1 MTWDDA
7 VAFARSLSERVGG
20 RWRLPTE
27 AEWELAAGGGLAGP
41 RTAWGEAVPPGE
53 IPEGPLS
60 GPWEA
65 GRGTPN
71 GFGLCDMGTIVHEWC
86 EQLGRARPTRRSRP
100 PREPR
105 RLLAPR
111 DPLVVARR
119 PQSSLPPDLPLLGL
133 RLSRAAGNRRLE
145 SPHETTAT
153 RRMKSRN
160 TGRPES
166 WPPWRRGPGS
176 AAGSRD
182 DSPTRC
188 CSSAMPPERRRRRPG
203 PTASSDSPSSS
214 TTAAAG
220 RSSTTR
226 MVLGADGAPTLVET
240 QGNDYLKSPVTER
253 FAVEK
258 GAASWKNPSEKGE
271 RKLAGSAYYL
281 SLNGVPQET
290 GLLARAL
297 LRAPGRRLAL
307 LPDGEASIE
316 RVAEATVRAGSGER
330 TVTLYAIS
338 GLDFTPEF
346 VWLDRDGTYFASAST
361 WLTTVREGWESA
373 VPKLL
378 EAQEAAESVQA
389 KALAKAAS
397 RRPGT
402 AAGLSGRE
410 PLRRRD
416 RDEPQGNDRRR
427 VGRTHRRRRARRRG
441 AGAGGRRG
449 DRRGRPDAA
458 ARARGTCT
466 CTSRDLDGPLNIASG
481 VTSVRDLANDIDK
494 LAALSRSWDEGTAV
508 GPRVIAAGFIDG
520 PGPYAG
526 PTKVLV
532 DTPEEAR
539 AAVARYASL
548 GYPQIKVYSSM
559 RPELVPVIIAAAH
572 ERGMRVS
579 GHVPAFMT
587 ADQFV
592 RLGADEIQ
600 HANFLFLN
608 FWGDTVKDTRTPLRF
623 TAVAQNAAELDLD
636 SERVRAFLS
645 LLKEHGTVSDPT
657 VAIFEEMFVGRPG
670 TVSPGYA
677 AIADRLPVQVRRGL
691 LTGGLPVPEGSDQ
704 RYRDSFRAILG
715 MVRRLESE
723 GIPIVAGTDSL
734 AGFTL
739 DRELEL
745 YVEAGI
751 PAPRVLQI
759 ATLGRRARDEE
770 RRGAGLDRA
779 RQEGRPRP
787 RRRGPVRA
795 HLRRPARR
803 DRRQERSRLRPGGDL
818 PGPRHPAD
826 GRCPIAGNGGG
837 KGTGA
842 PGGMLESLRFP
853 RRTTLANPCQPSP
866 VFRRESKVCH
876 GRRLCEPGNAATAAE
891 PTGPKSPPTGPRT
904 ASFARKP
911 RASSRAAF
919 AAARPRRSSP
929 SRRRRNR
936 ANAGVSARSGG

>member
-1 MTWDDA
+1 MKSHPSA
-7 VAFARSLSERVGG
+7 LFLAGV
-20 RWRLPTE
+20 
-27 AEWELAAGGGLAGP
+27 LAALASGAAAPPAPEKISYKVLLVGNAAGVATTVAGP
-41 RTAWGEAVPPGE
+41 NGEQRFFFE
-53 IPEGPLS
+53 FNDR
-60 GPWEA
+60 
-65 GRGTPN
+65 GRGPK
-71 GFGLCDMGTIVHEWC
+71 LD
-86 EQLGRARPTRRSRP
+86 
-100 PREPR
+100 
-105 RLLAPR
+105 
-111 DPLVVARR
+111 
-119 PQSSLPPDLPLLGL
+119 
-133 RLSRAAGNRRLE
+133 
-145 SPHETTAT
+145 
-153 RRMKSRN
+153 
-160 TGRPES
+160 
-166 WPPWRRGPGS
+166 
-176 AAGSRD
+176 
-182 DSPTRC
+182 
-188 CSSAMPPERRRRRPG
+188 
-203 PTASSDSPSSS
+203 
-214 TTAAAG
+214 
-220 RSSTTR
+220 TR
-226 MVLGADGAPTLVET
+226 MVLGADGAPTLIET

-258 GAASWKNPSEKGE
+258 GVASWKNPSEKGD

-307 LPDGEASIE
+307 LPDGEASLE
-316 RVAEATVRAGSGER
+316 RVSEATVRAGSGER

-338 GLDFTPEF
+338 GLDFAPEF
-346 VWLDRDGTYFASAST
+346 VWLDGDGTYFASAST
-361 WLTTVREGWESA
+361 WLTTVREGWEAA

-378 EAQEAAESVQA
+378 EAQEAAESVSA

-397 RRPGT
+397 RRPGRPLVFRGANLFDAET
-402 AAGLSGRE
+402 TTSRKGMTVVVSGERIAAVGPDGAVPVPEGAEVIDAAG
-410 PLRRRD
+410 
-416 RDEPQGNDRRR
+416 
-427 VGRTHRRRRARRRG
+427 RTLLPGLWDMHVHV
-441 AGAGGRRG
+441 
-449 DRRGRPDAA
+449 
-458 ARARGTCT
+458 
-466 CTSRDLDGPLNIASG
+466 SDLDGPLNIASG

-494 LAALSRSWDEGTAV
+494 LAALSRSWAEGSAV

-548 GYPQIKVYSSM
+548 GYPQIKVYSSL
-559 RPELVPVIIAAAH
+559 RPELLPVIIAAAH

-636 SERVRAFLS
+636 SERVRAFLR

-657 VAIFEEMFVGRPG
+657 VAIFEEMFVGRAG

-759 ATLGRRARDEE
+759 ATLGAARVMKRDAELGSIAPGKKADLVLVDGDPSARISDVRRVVTVVKDGVVYDPEAIF
-770 RRGAGLDRA
+770 RA
-779 RQEGRPRP
+779 LGI
-787 RRRGPVRA
+787 
-795 HLRRPARR
+795 RPA
-803 DRRQERSRLRPGGDL
+803 
-818 PGPRHPAD
+818 
-826 GRCPIAGNGGG
+826 
-837 KGTGA
+837 
-842 PGGMLESLRFP
+842 
-853 RRTTLANPCQPSP
+853 
-866 VFRRESKVCH
+866 
-876 GRRLCEPGNAATAAE
+876 
-891 PTGPKSPPTGPRT
+891 
-904 ASFARKP
+904 
-911 RASSRAAF
+911 
-919 AAARPRRSSP
+919 AAAR
-929 SRRRRNR
+929 
-936 ANAGVSARSGG
+936 

>member
-1 MTWDDA
+1 MKSQPSGL
-7 VAFARSLSERVGG
+7 FLVGV
-20 RWRLPTE
+20 
-27 AEWELAAGGGLAGP
+27 LAALASGA
-41 RTAWGEAVPPGE
+41 TAPPA
-53 IPEGPLS
+53 PEKIS
-60 GPWEA
+60 YK
-65 GRGTPN
+65 
-71 GFGLCDMGTIVHEWC
+71 V
-86 EQLGRARPTRRSRP
+86 
-100 PREPR
+100 
-105 RLLAPR
+105 LL
-111 DPLVVARR
+111 V
-119 PQSSLPPDLPLLGL
+119 GN
-133 RLSRAAGNRRLE
+133 AAG
-145 SPHETTAT
+145 TA
-153 RRMKSRN
+153 
-160 TGRPES
+160 
-166 WPPWRRGPGS
+166 
-176 AAGSRD
+176 
-182 DSPTRC
+182 
-188 CSSAMPPERRRRRPG
+188 
-203 PTASSDSPSSS
+203 
-214 TTAAAG
+214 TTAAGPGGEQRFSFEFNDRG
-220 RSSTTR
+220 RGPKLETR
-226 MVLGADGAPTLVET
+226 MSLGADGAPIFIET

-258 GAASWKNPSEKGE
+258 GVASWKNPSEKGD
-271 RKLAGSAYYL
+271 RKLESSAYYL

-290 GLLARAL
+290 GLLARAM
-297 LRAPGRRLAL
+297 LRAPARRLAL

-316 RVAEATVRAGSGER
+316 RVAEAKVRAGSDEQ
-330 TVTLYAIS
+330 TVTLFAIT
-338 GLDFTPEF
+338 GLGFAPEF

-361 WLTTVREGWESA
+361 WLTTVREGWEGA

-378 EAQEAAESVQA
+378 EAQEAAESVRA

-397 RRPGT
+397 RRPGRPLVFRGANLFDAET
-402 AAGLSGRE
+402 TTSRKGMTVVVSGERIAAVGPDGAVPVPEGAEVIDAAGRTLLPG
-410 PLRRRD
+410 LWD
-416 RDEPQGNDRRR
+416 MHVH
-427 VGRTHRRRRARRRG
+427 VG
-441 AGAGGRRG
+441 
-449 DRRGRPDAA
+449 
-458 ARARGTCT
+458 
-466 CTSRDLDGPLNIASG
+466 DLDGPLNIASG

-494 LAALSRSWDEGTAV
+494 LAALSRSWAEGSAV

-548 GYPQIKVYSSM
+548 GYPQIKVYSSL

-636 SERVRAFLS
+636 SERVRAFLR

-670 TVSPGYA
+670 TISPGYA

-759 ATLGRRARDEE
+759 ATLGAARVMKRDAELGSIVPGKKADLVLVDGDPSARISDVRRVVTVVKDGVVYDPEAIF
-770 RRGAGLDRA
+770 RA
-779 RQEGRPRP
+779 LGI
-787 RRRGPVRA
+787 
-795 HLRRPARR
+795 RPA
-803 DRRQERSRLRPGGDL
+803 
-818 PGPRHPAD
+818 
-826 GRCPIAGNGGG
+826 
-837 KGTGA
+837 
-842 PGGMLESLRFP
+842 
-853 RRTTLANPCQPSP
+853 
-866 VFRRESKVCH
+866 
-876 GRRLCEPGNAATAAE
+876 
-891 PTGPKSPPTGPRT
+891 
-904 ASFARKP
+904 
-911 RASSRAAF
+911 
-919 AAARPRRSSP
+919 AAAR
-929 SRRRRNR
+929 
-936 ANAGVSARSGG
+936 